1 MSSRRVAEKIEA
13 PGIDRLPGASSSPL
27 SQPLGAP
34 SPRTSHHHPADIHRS
49 ARSPSMLHSSPSESN
64 RNPRSSRTR
73 NPCQAA
79 PPVPVPAP
87 RPAMPPLSPST
98 SPAVRRGR
106 CSSAAAASL
115 QSKTKDF
122 ARRRRSPPNANASAA
137 ARLSCLSSPATARRL
152 QNE

>member
-1 MSSRRVAEKIEA
+1 
-13 PGIDRLPGASSSPL
+13 
-27 SQPLGAP
+27 
-34 SPRTSHHHPADIHRS
+34 
-49 ARSPSMLHSSPSESN
+49 
-64 RNPRSSRTR
+64 
-73 NPCQAA
+73 
-79 PPVPVPAP
+79 
-87 RPAMPPLSPST
+87 MPPLSPST